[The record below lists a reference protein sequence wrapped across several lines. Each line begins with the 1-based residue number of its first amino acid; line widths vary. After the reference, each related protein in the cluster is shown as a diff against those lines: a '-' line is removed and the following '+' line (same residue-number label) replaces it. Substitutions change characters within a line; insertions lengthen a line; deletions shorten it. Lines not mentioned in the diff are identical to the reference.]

1 MQDLPQQ
8 GSIADIFFPRL
19 ISRLH
24 LEGFEG
30 AVRVSLGPTTKVI
43 YFKRGEIASAA
54 SNAESDRLANILI
67 AAERL
72 SQAQLDMAKSRLQP
86 GGSLGKTLIEMGFLS
101 PNELLLGARQQ
112 VREILGSCF
121 ALSRGD
127 YQVEPGV
134 LPREVTVLGLQ
145 TKRLVFDSLLQLKD
159 RQTVIREM
167 GSMESTYGPTAD
179 LIPGLNA
186 LKLDVEMDRIGRM
199 LDGLSTLRDI
209 SGRTSL
215 DDFTVSKVVL
225 ALDLLG
231 MADRA
236 GTEAASPPPAA
247 GGRSIPIAV
256 EDPAAEFEPAP
267 AGASGSGLG
276 TEEEP
281 TVPEAGLLAGDEQ
294 AAADPG
300 APIGEA
306 AGAPPREDAIPADE
320 APAPPGYDLSDPP
333 PIPREELPPFAFQPG
348 DEPQWTIDPRT
359 GERVHE
365 GPVEMTFDGKISS
378 RSGSRRRLGGI
389 LALASGLALVLAL
402 PFLYFHLRPVGGAT
416 SAAGIE
422 GTPGGASAGAA
433 PTAPLP
439 GPPPVTAQAP
449 AGEGEEA
456 AVPPPPPPA
465 PTAEGGPGTAST
477 PPDRPAVPAPT
488 APPSGPP
495 TLVTTP
501 PAAPT
506 PAASAAPSG
515 TIQRP
520 ATAPAG
526 PARSQPPGP
535 PPHGSISPFEDSTR
549 YLAALRAFDTGD
561 PLRAAQ
567 IFRDLVASEG
577 PSRYT
582 LQLMIACEV
591 DTLKTARADSGERG
605 SLYFLPYSLK
615 GRDCYRA
622 CWGGYPSKEAAAA
635 AIAALPE
642 AFTRSGSPVVV
653 PMARLRPHA
662 P

>member
-8 GSIADIFFPRL
+8 GSIADTFFPRL
-19 ISRLH
+19 VSRLH

-127 YQVEPGV
+127 YQVEPGA

-145 TKRLVFDSLLQLKD
+145 TKRLIFDSLLQLKD
-159 RQTVIREM
+159 RQSVIREM
-167 GSMESTYGPTAD
+167 GSMESTYGPTGD
-179 LIPGLNA
+179 LTPGLNA
-186 LKLDVEMDRIGRM
+186 LRLDVEMDRIGRM
-199 LDGLSTLRDI
+199 LDGLSTLREI

-231 MADRA
+231 LADRV
-236 GTEAASPPPAA
+236 GTEAASPAPAS

-256 EDPAAEFEPAP
+256 EDPAAEPEPALAGASEPEFGTQEDEAAPGTEILPAAQQAEGDSGASIGEADGAPPSEDATPADEPPAP
-267 AGASGSGLG
+267 AG
-276 TEEEP
+276 
-281 TVPEAGLLAGDEQ
+281 
-294 AAADPG
+294 
-300 APIGEA
+300 
-306 AGAPPREDAIPADE
+306 
-320 APAPPGYDLSDPP
+320 YDRSDPP

-365 GPVEMTFDGKISS
+365 GPVEMTFDGTISS

-389 LALASGLALVLAL
+389 LALAGGLALVLTVS
-402 PFLYFHLRPVGGAT
+402 FFYFHLRRVSGAT
-416 SAAGIE
+416 SAAGID
-422 GTPGGASAGAA
+422 GTPGAGASGAA
-433 PTAPLP
+433 AAAPLP
-439 GPPPVTAQAP
+439 GPTPPAAP
-449 AGEGEEA
+449 ATPGEGQTA
-456 AVPPPPPPA
+456 AMTEDGPA
-465 PTAEGGPGTAST
+465 TA
-477 PPDRPAVPAPT
+477 T
-488 APPSGPP
+488 APPEHAAAPAAALATTPP
-495 TLVTTP
+495 AVATTP
-501 PAAPT
+501 PAAPA
-506 PAASAAPSG
+506 PAAPAAPSE
-515 TIQRP
+515 TIPRP
-520 ATAPAG
+520 APAPAG
-526 PARSQPPGP
+526 PARSQPPPGP
-535 PPHGSISPFEDSTR
+535 PPHGSISPFGDSTR

-561 PLRAAQ
+561 PVRAAQ
-567 IFRDLVASEG
+567 IFRDLVASED

-622 CWGGYPSKEAAAA
+622 CWGAYPGKGEAAA
-635 AIAALPE
+635 AIATLPE
-642 AFTRSGSPVVV
+642 AFTRSGSPVAV
-653 PMARLRPHA
+653 PLARLRRHA